1 MKAVILLLV
10 ALLALVQAKIKTE
23 EKVLVLDDDNFDE
36 AIAQHEFIMVE
47 FYAPWCGHCK
57 SLAPEYAKAAKALD
71 KEGSEIKLAK
81 VDATEAKGLASRFE
95 VKGFPTLKFFRSGTP
110 GAYEG
115 GRTSDEIVQWVKK
128 RTGPLA
134 TSVASVEDLNNM
146 KEAND
151 VFAIGLFSDESSA
164 GAKAFLGAAGNF
176 DHISFGISTDASVKK
191 ELGVEKDTVVVVKT
205 FDDLRN
211 DMAVQSFHTA
221 ESLGTFIV
229 THATP
234 LIQTFS
240 DETSGDIF
248 KSPVQKHMLFFTDPS
263 AKHHDSTVAAFRDAA
278 ADFRGQALMI
288 NVPKSEDR
296 VMEYFGITKDDLPT
310 AVLAD
315 MSDEGSMKKYPLPG
329 PHDVDAVKAFM
340 GAALQGTLKPTL
352 KSEEA
357 DPSDT
362 EGPVTVLRGKTF
374 QELVVDNS
382 KDVLVEFYAP
392 WCGHCKQLAPTY
404 DEVGEVF
411 ADEENVVIAKMDATA
426 NEIDVPGVNVRGF
439 PTLIFFKGNDKGNP
453 VVYEGGR
460 TKADFIKYLKKNAS
474 NDIGDVDEDDEDD
487 DDDEDD
493 EDEDDEDDEH
503 DEL

>member
-1 MKAVILLLV
+1 
-10 ALLALVQAKIKTE
+10 
-23 EKVLVLDDDNFDE
+23 
-36 AIAQHEFIMVE
+36 MVE

-57 SLAPEYAKAAKALD
+57 TLAPEYAKAAKTLD

-81 VDATEAKGLASRFE
+81 VDATEAKGLASKFE
-95 VKGFPTLKFFRSGTP
+95 IKGFPTLKFFRSGAP

-115 GRTSDEIVQWVKK
+115 GRTADDIVQWVKK
-128 RTGPLA
+128 RTGPI
-134 TSVASVEDLNNM
+134 TTPVTSVEDLENL

-151 VFAIGLFSDESSA
+151 VFAIGVFADEGSA
-164 GAKAFLGAAGNF
+164 GAKAYSGAAANY
-176 DHISFGISTDASVKK
+176 DHVTFAMTTDAAVKK
-191 ELGVEKDTVVVVKT
+191 ELGIEKDTVIVIKS

-211 DMAVQSFHTA
+211 DMVVQSFHSA
-221 ESLGTFIV
+221 ESLGTFVV

-248 KSPVQKHMLFFTDPS
+248 KSPIQKHMLFFTDTT
-263 AKHHDSTVAAFRDAA
+263 AEHHDSTVAAFKEAA
-278 ADFRGQALMI
+278 IDFRGQTLMI

-296 VMEYFGITKDDLPT
+296 VMEYFGIDAADIPT

-315 MSDEGSMKKYPLPG
+315 MTDEGSMKKYPLPG
-329 PHDVDAVKAFM
+329 PHDVEAIKAFTE
-340 GAALQGTLKPTL
+340 AALQGTLKPTL

-357 DPSDT
+357 EAADS
-362 EGPVTVLRGKTF
+362 EGPVHILKGSTF
-374 QELVVDNS
+374 EDVVMNND

-392 WCGHCKQLAPTY
+392 WCGHCKQLAPVY
-404 DEVGEVF
+404 DELGEAF
-411 ADEENVVIAKMDATA
+411 ADEDQVVIAKMDSTA

-439 PTLIFFKGNDKGNP
+439 PTLYFFKGDDKTNP

-460 TKADFIKYLKKNAS
+460 TKADFIKYIKKNAS
-474 NDIGDVDEDDEDD
+474 NSLGDIDED

-493 EDEDDEDDEH
+493 EDDEDEDEDEDGN

>member
-1 MKAVILLLV
+1 
-10 ALLALVQAKIKTE
+10 
-23 EKVLVLDDDNFDE
+23 
-36 AIAQHEFIMVE
+36 MVE

-95 VKGFPTLKFFRSGTP
+95 IKGFPTLKFFRSGSP

-115 GRTSDEIVQWVKK
+115 GRTSDDIVQWVKK
-128 RTGPLA
+128 RTGPIA
-134 TSVASVEDLNNM
+134 TPVASVEDLENM

-151 VFAIGLFSDESSA
+151 VFAIGVFADESSA
-164 GAKAFLGAAGNF
+164 GAKAFLGAAATY
-176 DHISFGISTDASVKK
+176 DHVAFAVTTDASVKK
-191 ELGVEKDTVVVVKT
+191 ELGVEKDTVVVIKT

-211 DMAVQSFHTA
+211 DIVVQSFHSA
-221 ESLGTFIV
+221 ESLGTFV
-229 THATP
+229 ATHGTP

-248 KSPVQKHMLFFTDPS
+248 KSPIQKHMLFFTDPS
-263 AKHHDSTVAAFRDAA
+263 ATHHDSTVSAFKEAALE
-278 ADFRGQALMI
+278 FRGQTLMI
-288 NVPKSEDR
+288 NVPTSEDR
-296 VMEYFGITKDDLPT
+296 VMEYFGIAAEDIPT

-315 MSDEGSMKKYPLPG
+315 MTDEGSMKKYPLPG
-329 PHDVDAVKAFM
+329 PHDAEAIKAFM
-340 GAALQGTLKPTL
+340 EAALQGTLKPTL

-357 DPSDT
+357 EDSDA
-362 EGPVTVLRGKTF
+362 EGPVHVLRGSTF
-374 QELVVDNS
+374 EEVVMAND

-392 WCGHCKQLAPTY
+392 WCGHCKQLAPVY
-404 DEVGEVF
+404 DELGEAF
-411 ADEENVVIAKMDATA
+411 ADEEQVVIAKMDSTA

-439 PTLIFFKGNDKGNP
+439 PTLIFFKGDDKSNP

-460 TKADFIKYLKKNAS
+460 TKADFIKYIKKNAS
-474 NDIGDVDEDDEDD
+474 NSIGDIDEDD
-487 DDDEDD
+487 DDDEDEDD